1 MYNQSQLKEIIDR
14 ALSAL
19 AYNNEADRLIE
30 PVKYSLSVGGKRIR
44 PILTLMSCNLFT
56 DNITEAVQPA
66 AGIEI
71 LHNFTLVHDDIMD
84 NASVRRNFPT
94 AFAKWGLNQALLSG
108 DVMMF
113 LANEC
118 FLQLP
123 ADKIQTVLKIF
134 NSTAIQICQ
143 GQQLDMD
150 YEKKDFI
157 VDEDYIHMIKLK
169 TAVLIAASLKIGAF
183 IGGADEKETK
193 LLYDFGEN
201 IGLAFQIQDDILD
214 IWSDEKV
221 FGKVHGGDIASNK
234 KTYPFIKA
242 LEIANVDQQRKLRQ
256 LYSPKCTTKK
266 EEKIKEVCSVFEELK
281 IKEIATATANK
292 YIEKAFELLN
302 EVNADSTRKTE
313 MINMINGL
321 IGRTR

>member
-157 VDEDYIHMIKLK
+157 VEEDYIHMIKLK

-183 IGGADEKETK
+183 IGGADEKEIK

-234 KTYPFIKA
+234 KTYP
-242 LEIANVDQQRKLRQ
+242 
-256 LYSPKCTTKK
+256 KK
-266 EEKIKEVCSVFEELK
+266 EEKIKEVCSIFEELK
-281 IKEIATATANK
+281 INEIATATANG

>member
-14 ALSAL
+14 ALSAF
-19 AYNNEADRLIE
+19 AYNDEAERLIE

-94 AFAKWGLNQALLSG
+94 AFSKWGLNQALLSG

-157 VDEDYIHMIKLK
+157 VEEDYIHMIKLK
-169 TAVLIAASLKIGAF
+169 TAVLIAASLKIGAI
-183 IGGADEKETK
+183 IGGADEKDTK

-221 FGKVHGGDIASNK
+221 FGKIHGKDIISNK
-234 KTYPFIKA
+234 KTYLIIKA
-242 LEIANVDQQRKLRQ
+242 LELANPDQRRQLHQ
-256 LYSPKCTTKK
+256 LYSTEYTLKA
-266 EEKIKEVCSVFEELK
+266 EEKIKETIGIFDTLS
-281 IKEIATATANK
+281 IKEIATNAANS
-292 YIEKAFELLN
+292 YIKKGVELFDS
-302 EVNADSTRKTE
+302 VNTDSTRKTE
-313 MINMINGL
+313 LYNLVNSL
-321 IGRTR
+321 IDRFR